1 MLAKVSTK
9 DLTKVL
15 KLCEAVADKKASMS
29 VFSMVLININPE
41 QGKLEFLAT
50 DLDQGF
56 KGKVQGE
63 VEGESQSFCVPA
75 KKFYEI
81 IKNFPEDE
89 VLLVKEDSRLIVRD
103 LAERITYELAIGD
116 SSEFPALPDF
126 NEEQAIDI
134 PGHVLSLLIKKTSFA
149 SSKEEARFVLSGIYF
164 EPLKEEGKL
173 RAVASDGHRLALFEA
188 EVIGLDRVELS
199 PFILSRK
206 SAREIANLSED
217 KLTVKLAYIN
227 NYVVLW
233 TSLGVFFSRAIEGS
247 FPDYRAV
254 IPSTFERVVKV
265 DRRLFMDA
273 LRRVSLLV
281 TEKFKP
287 VTLTLNKNELILT
300 SQETELGRSRI
311 RLGCSYE
318 GEPFSITF
326 NSGYLLDP
334 LEVMQSEEVDLKL
347 GDERTPAGVFGY
359 RDKGFLYLVMP
370 MVVN

>member
-15 KLCEAVADKKASMS
+15 KLCEAVADKRATMA
-29 VFSMVLININPE
+29 VLSMVLINIDPE
-41 QGKLEFLAT
+41 QGQLEFLAT

-63 VEGESQSFCVPA
+63 VEGESLTFCVPA
-75 KKFYEI
+75 RKFYEV

-89 VLLVKEDSRLIVRD
+89 ALLVKEDSRLIVRD
-103 LAERITYELAIGD
+103 PAERITYELALGD
-116 SSEFPALPDF
+116 PSEFPALPDF

-134 PGHVLSLLIKKTSFA
+134 PGHILSLLIEKTIFA

-188 EVIGLDRVELS
+188 ESLGLDKAELS

-206 SAREIANLSED
+206 SAREIADLSED
-217 KLTVKLAYIN
+217 ELTVKLAYIN
-227 NYVVLW
+227 NYAVLW
-233 TSLGVFFSRAIEGS
+233 TSLGVFFSRTIEGS

-254 IPSTFERVVKV
+254 TPSTFERVAKV
-265 DRRLFMDA
+265 DRRLLMDA
-273 LRRVSLLV
+273 LRRVSLLA

-300 SQETELGRSRI
+300 SQETELGRSQI

-318 GEPFSITF
+318 GEPFSINF
-326 NSGYLLDP
+326 NSEYILDP
-334 LEVMQSEEVDLKL
+334 LEVMQSEEVDLKFR
-347 GDERTPAGVFGY
+347 DERSPAGVFGY
-359 RDKGFLYLVMP
+359 RDEGFLYIVMP
-370 MVVN
+370 MVI